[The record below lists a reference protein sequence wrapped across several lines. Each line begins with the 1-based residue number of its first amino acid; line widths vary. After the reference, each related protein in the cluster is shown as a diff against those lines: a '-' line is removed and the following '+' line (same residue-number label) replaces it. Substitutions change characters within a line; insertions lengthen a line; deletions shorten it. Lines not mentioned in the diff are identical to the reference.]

1 MENRIQRDE
10 RGDLGEVV
18 TDGGAHLERMGKDR
32 WFLNCVRSDGSSYA
46 LWIHGKVVLEEER
59 PASRRGG
66 NDALLRVHIR
76 TLGLPPRPFNALM
89 NAGIETVADL
99 VKRSGAEI
107 IRLSGMGRVSYGQ
120 ITAAL
125 ARHNLELR
133 PEDAR
138 EYL

>member
-1 MENRIQRDE
+1 MQNRIQRDE
-10 RGDLGEVV
+10 RGELDEVV
-18 TDGGAHLERMGKDR
+18 TDGGAHLERMDRDR

-59 PASRRGG
+59 SVPAED
-66 NDALLRVHIR
+66 DALLRVHIR

-99 VKRSGAEI
+99 AKCSGAEI